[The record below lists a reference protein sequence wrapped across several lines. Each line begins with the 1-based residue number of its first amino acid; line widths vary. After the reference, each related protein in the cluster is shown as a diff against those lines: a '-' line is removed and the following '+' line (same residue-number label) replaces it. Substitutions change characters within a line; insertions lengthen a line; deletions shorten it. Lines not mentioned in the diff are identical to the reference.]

1 MLLCGVSNTKQAA
14 EVLFCHLK
22 LSVLGVFTPS
32 GYSSTLFAAVLCK
45 LYLEKKP
52 KDIIPLKK
60 RLFMWMLFMQLL
72 NNDALNCL

>member
-1 MLLCGVSNTKQAA
+1 M
-14 EVLFCHLK
+14 
-22 LSVLGVFTPS
+22 
-32 GYSSTLFAAVLCK
+32 LFAAVLCK
-45 LYLEKKP
+45 LYLEKNKN